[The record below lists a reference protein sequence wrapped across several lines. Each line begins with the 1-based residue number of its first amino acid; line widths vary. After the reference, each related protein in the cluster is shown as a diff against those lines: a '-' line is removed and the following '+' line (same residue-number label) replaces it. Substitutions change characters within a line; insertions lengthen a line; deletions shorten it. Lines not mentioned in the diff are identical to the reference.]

1 MFVIQVVLLF
11 VQQSKVV
18 HVTIGSAIELVI
30 PLPMSFSGGY
40 IGFGTGGYYPADFDN
55 FKIIDGTV

>member
-1 MFVIQVVLLF
+1 MVLLF

-18 HVTIGSAIELVI
+18 HVTIGSVVDLVVS
-30 PLPMSFSGGY
+30 LPMTFSGGY
-40 IGFGTGGYYPADFDN
+40 VGFGTGGYYPADFDN